1 VATFALH
8 VVDEALNDFLPLYN
22 SVVGGH
28 SKVSM
33 ADLRNVC
40 AEIGFPGVDSYIQ
53 SGNLLVAVL
62 VGRIAG
68 WPWVRNWWFRIL
80 HLAAIGVVV
89 LQAWLGRIC
98 PLTILEMWLRE
109 QAGDATYAGSFVSHW
124 LESILY
130 YRAPAWVFIAA
141 YTAFAAL
148 VVLAWLWVRP
158 NRRK

>member
-53 SGNLLVAVL
+53 SGNLVFDASLDRLFGSPVTT
-62 VGRIAG
+62 
-68 WPWVRNWWFRIL
+68 RNWRT
-80 HLAAIGVVV
+80 V
-89 LQAWLGRIC
+89 QKLGD
-98 PLTILEMWLRE
+98 M
-109 QAGDATYAGSFVSHW
+109 
-124 LESILY
+124 
-130 YRAPAWVFIAA
+130 
-141 YTAFAAL
+141 L
-148 VVLAWLWVRP
+148 VI
-158 NRRK
+158 